1 MYIILNS
8 LSIRIQ
14 LIILITSL
22 SINVFAQ
29 EQRVKIYPFKSA
41 IIEYKYEASFGG
53 THTKYIDDYG
63 YKQTDIIRKILTFS
77 DYDEKQFQTIILIGS
92 KAYTI
97 DYKDSTVAVGR
108 NQTYRYYL
116 ENQDKK
122 STEVTDAIR
131 EVAFGYKLAGT
142 KEYLKKDCKV
152 WKSGKSM
159 MLTYQGIELKSEVN
173 FMTMMVEKATKVKIN
188 RKIPSG
194 VFEIP
199 QGLTYISSD
208 TYQGFGGLTLNFDE
222 SAPNIE
228 TEDNSIDISFDTNDL
243 QSSHN
248 FIYFTEDGEM
258 VSSKGVNEYNKIDNR
273 LIKSQQKKMS
283 ANKVELDQTSTLI
296 FKTNKGDLGK
306 AQIKEKESD
315 DFTFR
320 YIVFNNDGSVK
331 EHSTGVSKLL
341 DKEFNISLNN
351 SNNKLIITPIGKAK
365 CFVLGW

>member
-1 MYIILNS
+1 MYILLDNLGIKIPLV
-8 LSIRIQ
+8 
-14 LIILITSL
+14 ILIASL

-63 YKQTDIIRKILTFS
+63 YKQTDIIRKALTFGGNL
-77 DYDEKQFQTIILIGS
+77 EKEFQTIILIGS

-122 STEVTDAIR
+122 STEVTEAILKS
-131 EVAFGYKLAGT
+131 AFGYKLTDT

-152 WKSGKSM
+152 WRSGKSM
-159 MLTYQGIELKSEVN
+159 ILTYEGIELKSEVN

-188 RKIPSG
+188 KKIPPG

-208 TYQGFGGLTLNFDE
+208 TYQGFGGLTLNFDKN
-222 SAPNIE
+222 APNIE
-228 TEDNSIDISFDTNDL
+228 KEDNSIDISFSTNDL
-243 QSSHN
+243 QSC
-248 FIYFTEDGEM
+248 
-258 VSSKGVNEYNKIDNR
+258 
-273 LIKSQQKKMS
+273 
-283 ANKVELDQTSTLI
+283 
-296 FKTNKGDLGK
+296 
-306 AQIKEKESD
+306 
-315 DFTFR
+315 
-320 YIVFNNDGSVK
+320 
-331 EHSTGVSKLL
+331 
-341 DKEFNISLNN
+341 
-351 SNNKLIITPIGKAK
+351 NNKYIRYNSKK
-365 CFVLGW
+365 KR